1 MITLTVLLIA
11 VPLILLTA
19 LFTKKGISTSAT
31 IDINQPQQRVFDYL
45 SQLKNLQADPK
56 LRAKFSQR
64 IVGLT
69 ANERIAIEIIF
80 EKPLRSKAIYY
91 FDLEPIAESSTRVNC
106 CYEGNPSP
114 HYLLRVAH
122 LLLRLE
128 KKVHQYMQTKLQNLK
143 TQLEH

>member
-80 EKPLRSKAIYY
+80 EKPLRSKAIII
-91 FDLEPIAESSTRVNC
+91 LTWSPSLKAAPESTAAMKATRPRITC
-106 CYEGNPSP
+106 C
-114 HYLLRVAH
+114 A
-122 LLLRLE
+122 
-128 KKVHQYMQTKLQNLK
+128 
-143 TQLEH
+143 